1 MKIDLVNVQYISNAR
16 SFCSLDCKIDIRRIV
31 GTKVLVSKYLSLA
44 MNLYHEFYVNVSR
57 LIGL

>member
-31 GTKVLVSKYLSLA
+31 GTNVLLSKYLSLA
-44 MNLYHEFYVNVSR
+44 MN
-57 LIGL
+57 